1 MPMNCNIAGFLNV
14 APTNVQKCV
23 VFRQSNGNWSNS
35 PVLSSLNTIIGL
47 LLWYGAALD
56 TPTWAF
62 NHKLGV
68 FLCIQR
74 RSCWKFRLAASDERL
89 SGTTSASQMRYPP
102 MIDCKRLHR
111 FITCPKS
118 YSVLNIHLSL
128 CPRRVRIL
136 LPQFQQPLGH
146 DRVTGLPR

>member
-1 MPMNCNIAGFLNV
+1 MNCNIASFLKA

-23 VFRQSNGNWSNS
+23 VFRQSSENWSIS
-35 PVLSSLNTIIGL
+35 PVLSFLNTIIGL
-47 LLWYGAALD
+47 LVWYSTALD
-56 TPTWAF
+56 TPTWTF
-62 NHKLGV
+62 NHKLSV

-74 RSCWKFRLAASDERL
+74 CSCWIFRLAASDERL

-102 MIDCKRLHR
+102 VIDCKRLHH
-111 FITCPKS
+111 FITCPNA

-136 LPQFQQPLGH
+136 LPQFQQPLRH